1 MKYVIFSDLD
11 DTLFCSLNKHKHKQ
25 KQTQTQNQDKNQ
37 NINENLKPIAYL
49 QDNSPICFAD
59 SKQQQFLNIITQQ
72 IQNSILIPTTARNFD
87 AFSRVKNI

>member
-11 DTLFCSLNKHKHKQ
+11 DTLFCSLNKHKQ
-25 KQTQTQNQDKNQ
+25 KQDKNQ

-59 SKQQQFLNIITQQ
+59 SKQ
-72 IQNSILIPTTARNFD
+72 
-87 AFSRVKNI
+87 

>member
-11 DTLFCSLNKHKHKQ
+11 DTLFCSLNKHKQ